1 MRITIGS
8 VFFLALLAGCTR
20 GGDGGSATSVPSP
33 YTLGQALVI
42 GESPEGEL
50 VNVDASCATETCSA
64 VRERCGEPAYA
75 EVVVDEAGEVLDV
88 VCFPGNATFQ
98 EIGNDAVATASAGNN
113 TVLVFDAL
121 DDGADVTGDVT
132 LTGNNAVIYGKGA
145 DVSRIGGT
153 VSIEKN
159 NAVVRGV
166 SIGGDLRIEK
176 NNTQLSFVEI
186 FGDLSIE
193 GNNTTLASSIV
204 HGQVT
209 INGVNTVLV
218 QNRFFAVSTLAGK
231 NLRCNGNVTVSG
243 AEPPPASDAGATAN
257 DAGSGAASGD
267 AGVEA
272 ALVCQDV
279 KGPPGGRGRD

>member
-8 VFFLALLAGCTR
+8 VFLALLFGCTK
-20 GGDGGSATSVPSP
+20 GGDGGGAASQPSP
-33 YTLGQALVI
+33 YPLGQALVI
-42 GESPEGEL
+42 GESREGQL
-50 VNVDASCATETCSA
+50 VSVDAACNTEACSA
-64 VRERCGEPAYA
+64 VRERCGDPAYA
-75 EVVVDEAGEVLDV
+75 EVVMDGEGHVLDV
-88 VCFPGNATFQ
+88 VCFRGNATIQ
-98 EIGNDAVATASAGNN
+98 EIGDDAVVTASAGNN

-121 DDGADVTGDVT
+121 DDGDDVTGDVV
-132 LTGNNAVIYGKGA
+132 LTGNNAVVYGKGP
-145 DVSRIGGT
+145 DVSRIAGT

-166 SIGGDLRIEK
+166 SIGGDVRIEK
-176 NNTQLSFVEI
+176 NNAQLSFVEI
-186 FGDLSIE
+186 FGDLTIA

-209 INGVNTVLV
+209 IDGVNTVLV

-231 NLRCNGNVTVSG
+231 NLECNGNTTVSE
-243 AEPPPASDAGATAN
+243 AEAPPASDAGSAAG
-257 DAGSGAASGD
+257 DAGSGSGSGD

-272 ALVCQDV
+272 ELVCQDV

>member
-1 MRITIGS
+1 MRTTIGF
-8 VFFLALLAGCTR
+8 VFLALLAGCTR
-20 GGDGGSATSVPSP
+20 GGDGGAAASGPSP
-33 YTLGQALVI
+33 YPLGQALVI
-42 GESPEGEL
+42 GESPEAQL
-50 VNVDASCATETCSA
+50 VSVDAACDTEACSA

-75 EVVVDEAGEVLDV
+75 EVVVDDAGHVLDV
-88 VCFPGNATFQ
+88 VCFRGNATVQ
-98 EIGNDAVATASAGNN
+98 EIGDDAVATASAGNN

-121 DDGADVTGDVT
+121 DDGADVTGDVV

-145 DVSRIGGT
+145 DVSRIAGT

-166 SIGGDLRIEK
+166 SIGGDVRIEK
-176 NNTQLSFVEI
+176 NNAQLSFVEI

-209 INGVNTVLV
+209 ISGVNTVLV
-218 QNRFFAVSTLAGK
+218 QNRFFTARTLAGK
-231 NLRCNGNVTVSG
+231 NLECNGNTTVSEAEAPRAGDAGVGAGDAGGG
-243 AEPPPASDAGATAN
+243 AEVS
-257 DAGSGAASGD
+257 D

-272 ALVCQDV
+272 ELVCQNV
-279 KGPPGGRGRD
+279 KGPPGGSGRD

>member
-1 MRITIGS
+1 MRITTGS
-8 VFFLALLAGCTR
+8 VFLALLFGCTR
-20 GGDGGSATSVPSP
+20 GADGGSVTSVPSP
-33 YTLGQALVI
+33 YPLGQALVI
-42 GESPEGEL
+42 GESPEGQL
-50 VNVDASCATETCSA
+50 VSVDAACATETCSA
-64 VRERCGEPAYA
+64 VRERCGDPAYA
-75 EVVVDEAGEVLDV
+75 EVVVDDAGQVLDV
-88 VCFPGNATFQ
+88 VCFRGNATFQ
-98 EIGNDAVATASAGNN
+98 EIGDDAVAAASAGNN

-121 DDGADVTGDVT
+121 DDGDDVTGDVT

-145 DVSRIGGT
+145 DVSRIAGT

-166 SIGGDLRIEK
+166 SIGGNLSIEK
-176 NNTQLSFVEI
+176 NDTQLSFVEI

-209 INGVNTVLV
+209 IGGVNTVLV

-231 NLRCNGNVTVSG
+231 NLECNGNTTVSE
-243 AEPPPASDAGATAN
+243 AEAPPANDAGAVAS
-257 DAGSGAASGD
+257 DAGSGAAASD

-279 KGPPGGRGRD
+279 KGPPGGRGRN